1 MNGYYFMYSTLI
13 TKALQARMS
22 SCGLDWVKLNSLH
35 LDSKAKTI
43 EVELSLDGDEAPVK
57 AEIEYSLGNDNEL
70 VIREIKTS
78 RKWITEGLRLALI
91 PVGNRIVL
99 PGGIQGQLIRVM
111 L

>member
-1 MNGYYFMYSTLI
+1 MYSTLI